1 MGVWLK
7 KGENQAVLTFG
18 EFETEANKDVLHK
31 SLNRFD
37 IALKYF

>member
-18 EFETEANKDVLHK
+18 ETEANKDVLYQ